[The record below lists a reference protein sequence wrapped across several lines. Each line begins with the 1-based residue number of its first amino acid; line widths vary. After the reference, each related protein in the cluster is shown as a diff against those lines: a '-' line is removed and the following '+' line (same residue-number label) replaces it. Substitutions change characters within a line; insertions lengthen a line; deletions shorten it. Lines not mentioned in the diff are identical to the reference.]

1 MAMTAK
7 KTADKDADKTAAPA
21 PAVVAAD
28 GAPVPASGGIGELAP
43 GQTDPALSTETE
55 TATVTTEDGDKATL
69 EVPKAPGAAAAVAE
83 RAKIDLRQRGVVPQP
98 ETVNGKSVIG
108 KKLNDAGT
116 EWVDDPDYVAPSGAV
131 STFYDRIGLA
141 FTNEAQRLV
150 VEELAR
156 HLGIDD
162 DADAELQTL
171 PEGMSSV
178 KSVASQRQDLN
189 KLG

>member
-1 MAMTAK
+1 MTAK

>member
-1 MAMTAK
+1 MTAK
-7 KTADKDADKTAAPA
+7 KTTEKDTDKTPA

-69 EVPKAPGAAAAVAE
+69 EVPKVPGAAAAVAA
-83 RAKIDLRQRGVVPQP
+83 RAKVDLRQRGVVPQP

-108 KKLNDAGT
+108 KKLNDEGT
-116 EWVDDPDYVAPSGAV
+116 EWVDDPDYVAPAGTV
-131 STFYDRIGLA
+131 STFFDRIGLA
-141 FTNEAQRLV
+141 FPNEAQRLV
-150 VEELAR
+150 IEELAR
-156 HLGIDD
+156 LVDIDD

-171 PEGMSSV
+171 PEGMSAV